1 MNGCPTAPSGTFFA
15 KPRKGSPQLWW
26 THSACCMQDQS
37 STPHGAG
44 MNCRPCP
51 HDSHSHRGAS
61 LRRIRNA
68 EANSQQTAIHMKS
81 LSPHTPH
88 AHSIP
93 QTIPKVPSVGLGVWG
108 TLPTLSPL
116 KAAPA
121 SMTTKSPRSSVLQ
134 ISFPHPNTLSD
145 HRPLG
150 ASQPQHPRD
159 THRVSRAAA
168 RHRGRKQQ
176 SQHLQDGDPR
186 RVGRCPE
193 AQGHEETRRAH
204 LSRF

>member
-1 MNGCPTAPSGTFFA
+1 
-15 KPRKGSPQLWW
+15 
-26 THSACCMQDQS
+26 MQ
-37 STPHGAG
+37 
-44 MNCRPCP
+44 
-51 HDSHSHRGAS
+51 
-61 LRRIRNA
+61 
-68 EANSQQTAIHMKS
+68 ANSQQAAIHMKS

-93 QTIPKVPSVGLGVWG
+93 HTTPKVSSVGLGIWG
-108 TLPTLSPL
+108 TLPFLSPL

-121 SMTTKSPRSSVLQ
+121 SMTTKSPHSSVLQ
-134 ISFPHPNTLSD
+134 ISFLHPSTLSV

-159 THRVSRAAA
+159 TAKGLTHGASRAAA
-168 RHRGRKQQ
+168 RHRGHRQQ
-176 SQHLQDGDPR
+176 SQHLQDGDPW

-193 AQGHEETRRAH
+193 AQGHEETRWAH